1 MGRVRGGQTPTRASQ
16 DPKKSN
22 TVLNG
27 SRLGLR
33 VILVA
38 VVVGAVVLLPTAGS
52 SWEGVAKPKISKFTA
67 SPKAVTAADGTVVL
81 TGTVTAATNCTLS
94 SSLPVG
100 GLPVTTSCSS
110 GSVSQTVV
118 VPINSGTKKL
128 TYKLS
133 LTASG
138 PGGTKAKKIS
148 LSVAAGAGQPMPTGF
163 TGTYVGS
170 DDSGG
175 DTNGSFTIT
184 GTADPHLPAIR
195 MVAPTTGRR
204 SRADGRP
211 LPVQAAARSGRRTT
225 TPASGTPELAV
236 AVASS
241 LTRPAPVAT
250 RRTSIS
256 ASGPSPAV
264 LRQYQSNS

>member
-1 MGRVRGGQTPTRASQ
+1 M
-16 DPKKSN
+16 
-22 TVLNG
+22 
-27 SRLGLR
+27 
-33 VILVA
+33 
-38 VVVGAVVLLPTAGS
+38 
-52 SWEGVAKPKISKFTA
+52 
-67 SPKAVTAADGTVVL
+67 
-81 TGTVTAATNCTLS
+81 
-94 SSLPVG
+94 
-100 GLPVTTSCSS
+100 TTSCSS

-184 GTADPHLPAIR
+184 GTADPHLPCDSDGCTYDWTA
-195 MVAPTTGRR
+195 VTGGWTT
-204 SRADGRP
+204 A
-211 LPVQAAARSGRRTT
+211 
-225 TPASGTPELAV
+225 
-236 AVASS
+236 
-241 LTRPAPVAT
+241 
-250 RRTSIS
+250 
-256 ASGPSPAV
+256 PSPGSCAEWTADDDSGIGDTGIGGGGGIESDPTSPSGYSSYFYFGV
-264 LRQYQSNS
+264 WSFPCGSPPVSIEFLSHMTENLPFTPGATQSVWASLGGGTFTFNWSY